1 MEQPLY
7 KTIFLALEKAIHDG
21 TLPVDSQVPTE
32 KELSQQYNV
41 SRITSKRALT
51 ELEQLGLIYRVRGK
65 GSFVKAPKKGVPSRS
80 LSTQKRILF
89 LLPYLSDLSVGD
101 FTQGLNPIM
110 QEHQFEVMMTTLDF
124 LETKTANDLMQE
136 FDGLIY
142 YAFETDQHLDLLF
155 ELSLKDFPVLMLDKK
170 IYELP
175 FPTVLSDNFQGGSLA
190 TNQLIEQGHKKIAYL
205 FGDLSHPQ
213 SVRQRYLGYLEA
225 LNKAELSFHTALND
239 PMATTNELANYIHT
253 HGVTAFVCENDLVA
267 IQAMTTLK
275 QLGYTIPN
283 DFSVIGFDDIQ
294 AAALVDP
301 PLTTIA
307 QDFLQLG
314 ELAGKAMIQWLQ
326 TKEKPADIKHPVTLI
341 QRQSTK
347 EYTHGHSTN

>member
-7 KTIFLALEKAIHDG
+7 KTIFLALEKAINEG

-32 KELSQQYNV
+32 KELSEQYNV

-51 ELEQLGLIYRVRGK
+51 ELEQLGMIYRVRGK
-65 GSFVKAPKKGVPSRS
+65 GSFVKAP
-80 LSTQKRILF
+80 STKTGERISSSQKRILF

-101 FTQGLNPIM
+101 FTQGLNPVM
-110 QEHQFEVMMTTLDF
+110 QDKQFEVMMTTLDF
-124 LETKTANDLMQE
+124 LEKKRADDIMQE

-142 YAFETDQHLDLLF
+142 YAFQTDQHLDLLF
-155 ELSLKDFPVLMLDKK
+155 ELSLQEFPVIILDKK

-190 TNQLIEQGHKKIAYL
+190 TQQLIKEGHKRIAYL
-205 FGDLSHPQ
+205 FGDTTHPQ

-225 LNKAELSFHTALND
+225 LNLGKLSFHTTLN
-239 PMATTNELANYIHT
+239 AQELTEDMLDTYIQQQ
-253 HGVTAFVCENDLVA
+253 VTAFVCENDLVA
-267 IQAMTTLK
+267 IQTMNQLK
-275 QLGYTIPN
+275 KKGYQIPN

-301 PLTTIA
+301 PLTTVA
-307 QDFLQLG
+307 QDFKQLG
-314 ELAGKAMIQWLQ
+314 ELAGNALIEWLA
-326 TKEKPADIKHPVTLI
+326 TKELPKDIKYPVTLI

-347 EYTHGHSTN
+347 EIKNEDPTD

>member
-1 MEQPLY
+1 
-7 KTIFLALEKAIHDG
+7 
-21 TLPVDSQVPTE
+21 
-32 KELSQQYNV
+32 
-41 SRITSKRALT
+41 
-51 ELEQLGLIYRVRGK
+51 
-65 GSFVKAPKKGVPSRS
+65 
-80 LSTQKRILF
+80 
-89 LLPYLSDLSVGD
+89 
-101 FTQGLNPIM
+101 
-110 QEHQFEVMMTTLDF
+110 MTTLDF

-253 HGVTAFVCENDLVA
+253 HNVTAFVCENDLVA

-341 QRQSTK
+341 QRLSTK